1 MSAIGFSTSGT
12 AFTVKLNVSSAVP
25 PFPSSAVTV
34 MLVVPV
40 PTSVTVRV
48 LPVTPTVTIVSS
60 SEIAE
65 KLSSSS
71 SSSAKTFVRSISV
84 ETNPSFSVSS
94 GIVFSTTGALFEF
107 SFTVKEKT
115 SSTVPP
121 FPSSAVTVILV
132 VPIPTSVTVSVF
144 PTIFTVTIVSFSAT
158 AEKVNSSLSA
168 SEKTFVRSISVET
181 NPSFSVISAIGFS
194 TEGAILTASP
204 LVTEISSMY
213 R

>member
-1 MSAIGFSTSGT
+1 M
-12 AFTVKLNVSSAVP
+12 
-25 PFPSSAVTV
+25 
-34 MLVVPV
+34 
-40 PTSVTVRV
+40 
-48 LPVTPTVTIVSS
+48 
-60 SEIAE
+60 
-65 KLSSSS
+65 
-71 SSSAKTFVRSISV
+71 
-84 ETNPSFSVSS
+84 
-94 GIVFSTTGALFEF
+94 
-107 SFTVKEKT
+107 KEKT

-168 SEKTFVRSISVET
+168 SEKTFVRSIPVET